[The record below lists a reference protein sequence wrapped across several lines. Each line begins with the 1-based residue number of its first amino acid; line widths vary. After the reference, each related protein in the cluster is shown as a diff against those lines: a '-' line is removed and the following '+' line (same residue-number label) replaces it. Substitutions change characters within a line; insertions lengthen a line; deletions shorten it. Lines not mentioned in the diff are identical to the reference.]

1 MLSIHVLIFLKKKGC
16 MRARQKSTI
25 FVYLF
30 EEEILGMI
38 GNTNK

>member
-1 MLSIHVLIFLKKKGC
+1 MLSIHVLIFKKKSC
-16 MRARQKSTI
+16 MGVRQKSTI